1 MSRPDPTLMSRYLI
15 ILHARLL
22 RHWLERAIVV
32 SCHVV
37 MVS

>member
-1 MSRPDPTLMSRYLI
+1 MRRADPTFLSRSSR

-22 RHWLERAIVV
+22 RRCLERAIVV